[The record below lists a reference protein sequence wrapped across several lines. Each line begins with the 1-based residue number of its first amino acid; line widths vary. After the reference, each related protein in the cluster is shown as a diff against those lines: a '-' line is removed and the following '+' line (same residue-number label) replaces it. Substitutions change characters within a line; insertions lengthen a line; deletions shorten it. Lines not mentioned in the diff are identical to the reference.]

1 MRGDLEYPLSKQRS
15 LERGG
20 GYCYLLL
27 CIDFRNNLI
36 LNMKKNQKNKIL
48 FFNCSV
54 YFIYIDFHSI
64 MIFFMY
70 VRCYD

>member
-1 MRGDLEYPLSKQRS
+1 MRGDLEYFLYNVYWKGV
-15 LERGG
+15 GG
-20 GYCYLLL
+20 GVYCYLLL
-27 CIDFRNNLI
+27 CIDFRNYLI
-36 LNMKKNQKNKIL
+36 FNMKKKDFF

-54 YFIYIDFHSI
+54 YFIYIDFYSI

>member
-20 GYCYLLL
+20 GGYCYLLL
-27 CIDFRNNLI
+27 CIDFRNYL
-36 LNMKKNQKNKIL
+36 LLDMKKNQD
-48 FFNCSV
+48 FFFLNCSV
-54 YFIYIDFHSI
+54 YFICIDFHII
-64 MIFFMY
+64 MKFLMY

>member
-36 LNMKKNQKNKIL
+36 LNMKKTPKKQDS
-48 FFNCSV
+48 FF
-54 YFIYIDFHSI
+54 
-64 MIFFMY
+64 
-70 VRCYD
+70 